1 LIGPTAGWSETVEYD
16 YLSQYQFPFA
26 RNIISYVLG
35 KCENLVGVMMFGHK
49 AADNILP
56 WLRDNYS
63 KKILIQN
70 MFLNH
75 PQNIKFSYTLE
86 HAQNYVETFRAIMSL
101 LGVDIP
107 PLDGHVQ
114 LRFLMSKKR
123 TLEMCVCVEEFVDSA
138 VLEAAASRKEMQTAA
153 ARAAAPA
160 RREMKAAAAA
170 AAAARAAVKRNTFLL
185 ELAGSQPSCVL
196 SASKRKDEKEGDA
209 GGGGGSGGE
218 SGGEKEYVS

>member
-1 LIGPTAGWSETVEYD
+1 MV
-16 YLSQYQFPFA
+16 
-26 RNIISYVLG
+26 
-35 KCENLVGVMMFGHK
+35 FGHK
-49 AADNILP
+49 AANNILP
-56 WLRDNYS
+56 WLHDNYS

-86 HAQNYVETFRAIMSL
+86 HARNYVETFRAIMAL

-153 ARAAAPA
+153 ARAAAPE
-160 RREMKAAAAA
+160 RREMKAAAP

-185 ELAGSQPSCVL
+185 ELAGSQPSCVF